1 MKKEIQRILF
11 VCTGNSCR
19 SIMAEAYLKKRLQE
33 ENLSIEVA
41 SAGTLGINGATPTKE
56 TLKVLTNEGID
67 PKGYKSK
74 ALTANFI
81 KWADLILVMEPSHR
95 VRVLIEVPEAED
107 KTYYLGEFSKD
118 TVRVFE
124 ASTEGAVSR
133 RRNEQVDIVIP
144 DPIGRPLAFYRVS
157 SRLIKQSIEGL
168 IEWLKT

>member
-41 SAGTLGINGATPTKE
+41 SAGTLGINGAVPTKE
-56 TLKVLTNEGID
+56 TLKVLTNEKID

-95 VRVLIEVPEAED
+95 VRVVTDVPEAAD
-107 KTYYLGEFSKD
+107 KTYYLGEFSK
-118 TVRVFE
+118 
-124 ASTEGAVSR
+124 
-133 RRNEQVDIVIP
+133 EQVDIVIP

-157 SRLIKQSIEGL
+157 FRLIRQSIEGL
-168 IEWLKT
+168 IEWLKK